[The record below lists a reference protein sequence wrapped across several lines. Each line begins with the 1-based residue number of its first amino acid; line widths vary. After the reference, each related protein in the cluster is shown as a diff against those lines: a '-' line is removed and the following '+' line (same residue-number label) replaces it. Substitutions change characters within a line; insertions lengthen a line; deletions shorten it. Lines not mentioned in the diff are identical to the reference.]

1 MLPGEVTEAGTVFTV
16 LVDHTG
22 TKVLGAHFSVASP
35 GCVKRVREQ
44 HVTDMLKGAYC
55 L

>member
-35 GCVKRVREQ
+35 GCVKQVREQ
-44 HVTDMLKGAYC
+44 LLLIC
-55 L
+55 